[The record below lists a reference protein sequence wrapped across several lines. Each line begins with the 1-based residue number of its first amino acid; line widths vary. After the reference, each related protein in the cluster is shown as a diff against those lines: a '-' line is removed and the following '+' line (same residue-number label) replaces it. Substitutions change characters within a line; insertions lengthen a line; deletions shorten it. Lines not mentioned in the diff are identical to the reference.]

1 MAHTSPTRKIDGAHQ
16 LSGLNTTKGSMATE
30 SVILT
35 NIPRTND
42 VFDMVSLLRSAGTS
56 VTWLDR
62 NTVEIHLQAA
72 DSFDIEASRKTRAI
86 ALLVAALAKNQDDFI
101 LPGGCSVEDRPSLEQ
116 RGRQDSAVCGC
127 LDQKPAS
134 QILSCHC

>member
-62 NTVEIHLQAA
+62 NTTLEIRLPAA
-72 DSFDIEASRKTRAI
+72 DSLDIEASRKTKAI
-86 ALLVAALAKNQDDFI
+86 ALLVAALAKDQDDFI
-101 LPGGCSVEDRPSLEQ
+101 LPGGCSFEDHPSLEQ
-116 RGRQDSAVCGC
+116 RGRQDSAVCEC
-127 LDQKPAS
+127 LDRKSAS
-134 QILSCHC
+134 PISCSC